1 MGESYY
7 YTSFYKGVSFRI
19 NWRFS
24 WKVCYTANL
33 RLVALP
39 TFTSRF
45 NSRYELWPIL
55 LYITSIV
62 WFTFPRGEKSFWYH
76 LFFSLTEVATGM
88 SPTDRANKKDEE
100 RNYNVTLVS
109 IMIPIALSS
118 LLLGGIYCLC
128 RKSVERKKNNV
139 SQLNL
144 FQLQF
149 MSSLFFQKITHLLH
163 DVHSNLCSD
172 TRTPS
177 PGSTDKKS
185 GIHSVEPQS

>member
-39 TFTSRF
+39 AFTSRF
-45 NSRYELWPIL
+45 NSSYELWPIL

-62 WFTFPRGEKSFWYH
+62 WFTFPRREKSFWYH
-76 LFFSLTEVATGM
+76 LFFSLTEVPTGM
-88 SPTDRANKKDEE
+88 SPTGRANKKDEE

-128 RKSVERKKNNV
+128 KKSVCRKKKEQRKLTKFFTVHVVLVLSKNN
-139 SQLNL
+139 S
-144 FQLQF
+144 FIAWF
-149 MSSLFFQKITHLLH
+149 
-163 DVHSNLCSD
+163 HSNLCPD
-172 TRTPS
+172 TRIPS
-177 PGSTDKKS
+177 PGSTDKKW
-185 GIHSVEPQS
+185 GINSVEPQS

>member
-19 NWRFS
+19 NRRFS
-24 WKVCYTANL
+24 WTVCYTVSL

-39 TFTSRF
+39 AFTSRF
-45 NSRYELWPIL
+45 NSCYELWPIL

-128 RKSVERKKNNV
+128 RKSVCRKEKEQRKSTKFV
-139 SQLNL
+139 Y
-144 FQLQF
+144 
-149 MSSLFFQKITHLLH
+149 SSCHP
-163 DVHSNLCSD
+163 CSF
-172 TRTPS
+172 
-177 PGSTDKKS
+177 KK
-185 GIHSVEPQS
+185 